1 MVNKAYYVVSPASAL
16 LFLVLWLTKILM
28 IGTLQ
33 WRWKKENWCFA
44 QIGNV
49 SALFHMMMHGALFSF
64 PLVVVVLVRSV
75 SVYSPIF
82 STQFLAPFEC
92 LWWFFSKCS
101 STFLNGSHC
110 NLPTKKKHLQKKWW
124 IFLCLRAFENAS
136 FLSDL
141 WASFVQ
147 YKLEREKKSIPS
159 FKSREISG
167 GGKPHPSK

>member
-1 MVNKAYYVVSPASAL
+1 MVNKAYYVVSPAGAL

-101 STFLNGSHC
+101 TFLNGSHC
-110 NLPTKKKHLQKKWW
+110 NLPTKKNICKSSGGFFCACVHLKM
-124 IFLCLRAFENAS
+124 LV

>member
-1 MVNKAYYVVSPASAL
+1 MWCHLLAL
-16 LFLVLWLTKILM
+16 CCSWCCDWQKSWWSEHCNGVE
-28 IGTLQ
+28 
-33 WRWKKENWCFA
+33 RKKENWCFA

-64 PLVVVVLVRSV
+64 PLVVVVVLVRSV

-110 NLPTKKKHLQKKWW
+110 NLPTKKNICRRSGGFFCACVHLKM
-124 IFLCLRAFENAS
+124 LV

-147 YKLEREKKSIPS
+147 YKLEREKKIDPLIQ
-159 FKSREISG
+159 K
-167 GGKPHPSK
+167 

>member
-1 MVNKAYYVVSPASAL
+1 MWCHLLAL
-16 LFLVLWLTKILM
+16 CCSWCCDWQKSWWSEHCNGVE
-28 IGTLQ
+28 
-33 WRWKKENWCFA
+33 RKKENWCFA